1 MKVEHTFLK
10 CKLLRRGSSVRIA
23 SESLKGLIIQEL
35 SILFF
40 LSKESRIS
48 CKQLE
53 GHPENGGRLKSW
65 GMCFIHFRTRF
76 ELIHCIGV

>member
-1 MKVEHTFLK
+1 MLYTV
-10 CKLLRRGSSVRIA
+10 LLYFINRIA